1 MPSPYTK
8 LSKKEFKKA
17 YANRRTSSRI
27 LQKESEIKK
36 LFDLIFKKQNWG
48 GIRGE
53 RRGTGGIFP
62 DDWFRKHISKAI
74 KGDFEALKDLS
85 RITGRKIGDLKD
97 AFEKREDALLETRSN
112 AATKSFLSERKVI
125 PQKSIKPKVKKN
137 KSKDKEQLIEI
148 KERVEKNIYKITNYQ
163 TGYTRYRVQI
173 WSEKAPLDESGISSF
188 NEAKSIKSKHLKDNP
203 ELISQGRSEYK
214 TIEQDIKFNG
224 HSYIVQISRGSYDDQ
239 EIFYKGNISTLYK
252 ARKIRD
258 QFMIDN
264 PTIINKS
271 KIGTGVNDIEELNK
285 EAKFLYNKGEVDFS
299 TYEPLPSEQKKKIRD
314 KLRDS

>member
-1 MPSPYTK
+1 MPSSYTK
-8 LSKKEFKKA
+8 LSQKEFKLA
-17 YANRRTSSRI
+17 YANRRTLSKT
-27 LQKESEIKK
+27 LKKEAEIKK

-53 RRGTGGIFP
+53 RRRTGGIFP

-74 KGDFEALKDLS
+74 IGDAEALKDLC
-85 RITGRKIGDLKD
+85 RITGRKISDLKY
-97 AFEKREDALLETRSN
+97 AFEKREDVLLETRSI
-112 AATKSFLSERKVI
+112 AATKSFPSEKKAK
-125 PQKSIKPKVKKN
+125 PQNLIKPKVKKN
-137 KSKDKEQLIEI
+137 ESQDKEKLIEI
-148 KERVEKNIYKITNYQ
+148 TERVEKNIYKITNNH

-203 ELISQGRSEYK
+203 ELISLGRSEYK

-239 EIFYKGNISTLYK
+239 KIFYKGNISNLYK

-264 PTIINKS
+264 PTINNKS
-271 KIGTGVNDIEELNK
+271 KIGTGENSIDELNK
-285 EAKFLYNKGEVDFS
+285 ETKFLYNNGEVDFA
-299 TYEPLPSEQKKKIRD
+299 TYESLPSEQKKKIRD
-314 KLRDS
+314 KLRN

>member
-1 MPSPYTK
+1 MPITYTK
-8 LSKKEFKKA
+8 LSQKEFKLA
-17 YANRRTSSRI
+17 YANRKTSSRT
-27 LQKESEIKK
+27 LKKETEIKK
-36 LFDLIFKKQNWG
+36 LFDLIFEKENWG

-62 DDWFRKHISKAI
+62 DDWFRKYISKAI

-85 RITGRKIGDLKD
+85 RITGRKINDLKD
-97 AFEKREDALLETRSN
+97 AFVKREDALLETRSI
-112 AATKSFLSERKVI
+112 AATKSFPSERKVI
-125 PQKSIKPKVKKN
+125 PKKLTKTKIKKN
-137 KSKDKEQLIEI
+137 ESKDKEKLIEI
-148 KERVEKNIYKITNYQ
+148 TERVEKNIYKITNNQ

-258 QFMIDN
+258 QFMADN
-264 PTIINKS
+264 PTINNKS
-271 KIGTGVNDIEELNK
+271 KIGTGENNIDELNK

-299 TYEPLPSEQKKKIRD
+299 TYEPLSSEQKRKIRD

>member
-1 MPSPYTK
+1 MPSSYTK
-8 LSKKEFKKA
+8 LSPKEFKLA
-17 YANRRTSSRI
+17 YANRRTSSKT
-27 LQKESEIKK
+27 LKKESEIKK
-36 LFDLIFKKQNWG
+36 LFDQIFKQQNWG

-74 KGDFEALKDLS
+74 KGDFESLKDLS
-85 RITGRKIGDLKD
+85 RITGRKIGDLRD

-112 AATKSFLSERKVI
+112 AAKKSFPSEKKVI
-125 PQKSIKPKVKKN
+125 PQKTIKPKVKKN
-137 KSKDKEQLIEI
+137 ESKDKEQLTEI

-173 WSEKAPLDESGISSF
+173 WSEKAPLDESGIPSLS
-188 NEAKSIKSKHLKDNP
+188 EAKSIKSRHLKDNP
-203 ELISQGRSEYK
+203 ELISQGRSKYK

-285 EAKFLYNKGEVDFS
+285 ESKFLYNKGEVDFS
-299 TYEPLPSEQKKKIRD
+299 TYKPLPPEQKKKIRD

>member
-1 MPSPYTK
+1 MPSSYTK
-8 LSKKEFKKA
+8 LSQKEFKLA
-17 YANRRTSSRI
+17 YTNRRTSSKT
-27 LQKESEIKK
+27 LKKEAQIKK
-36 LFDLIFKKQNWG
+36 LFDQIFKKENWG

-74 KGDFEALKDLS
+74 QGDFDALKDLS
-85 RITGRKIGDLKD
+85 RITERKISDLKD
-97 AFEKREDALLETRSN
+97 AFEKREDALLDTRSN
-112 AATKSFLSERKVI
+112 AATKSFPSERKVI
-125 PQKSIKPKVKKN
+125 SKKLIKTKIKKN
-137 KSKDKEQLIEI
+137 ESKNEEKLIEI
-148 KERVEKNIYKITNYQ
+148 KERVEKNIYKITNNQ

-173 WSEKAPLDESGISSF
+173 WSEKAPLDESGIPSF

-224 HSYIVQISRGSYDDQ
+224 HSYVVQISRGSYDDQ
-239 EIFYKGNISTLYK
+239 EIFYKGNISNLHK

-264 PTIINKS
+264 PTINNKS
-271 KIGTGVNDIEELNK
+271 KIGTGKNSIDKLNK
-285 EAKFLYNKGEVDFS
+285 ETKFLYNKDEVDSS
-299 TYEPLPSEQKKKIRD
+299 TYEPLPSEQKKKVRD
-314 KLRDS
+314 KLKN